1 MDYII
6 YFVITIAILVFIHE
20 LGHFLAAKI
29 SGMRAE
35 VFAIGFGKRLFGW
48 NKVIGF
54 TWGELPKDFDG
65 GDNTDYRLCL
75 LPLGGYVK
83 ISGMIDESF
92 DTKFASSEPKP
103 YEFRAKSTP
112 KKLFVITAGVL
123 MNFLLA
129 LIIFWGINFFHGKQI
144 IKTTTIGVVEEE
156 TIAKESGFKSYD
168 KILKVN
174 GVEVKDW
181 EEVISA
187 FLINNIGKNLKVQ
200 VERGGE
206 KVDLFISSSKI
217 KKTSKSNFF
226 LPIGNTAPVITDV
239 MKDSP
244 AMTAKIKAEDVI
256 LSIKDSVVTSSKQVI
271 GLVSSS
277 KNVPVNI
284 KLLRGKDTL
293 YVTATPSFEGKI
305 GIALGDVYDGPI
317 DYKKYGF
324 FSAFSVS
331 FDNLLNLT
339 GVTYM
344 MFRNVIVG
352 NVEFNKV
359 FGGPIKI
366 AQFAARTAENGIV
379 SFLSFLAALSL
390 SLAILNILPFPVLD
404 GGHFV
409 IILIEGILRR
419 EIPIKVKIAIQNTG
433 FVILMLLMVFI
444 IYNDIISL

>member
-6 YFVITIAILVFIHE
+6 YFIITIAILVFIHE
-20 LGHFLAAKI
+20 LGHFLAAKL

-35 VFAIGFGKRLFGW
+35 VFAIGFGKRICGY
-48 NKVIGF
+48 NKITGF

-65 GDNTDYRLCL
+65 GDHTDYRLCL

-92 DTKFASSEPKP
+92 DTKFISSEPKP

-129 LIIFWGINFFHGKQI
+129 LLIFWGINFFYGKQI
-144 IKTTTIGVVEEE
+144 IKTTTIGIVEDD
-156 TIAKESGFKSYD
+156 TIAKEVGFHSYD
-168 KILKVN
+168 KILAVN
-174 GVEVKDW
+174 GVKVNNW
-181 EEVISA
+181 EELTTA
-187 FLINNIGKNLKVQ
+187 FLIDNIGKNIKV
-200 VERGGE
+200 ELLRNNTKHE
-206 KVDLFISSSKI
+206 LFISSNKI

-226 LPIGNTAPVITDV
+226 LPIGQTKPVITEV
-239 MKDSP
+239 MKNSP
-244 AMTAKIKAEDVI
+244 AMAAKIEAGDVI
-256 LSIKDSVVTSSKQVI
+256 LKIKDSSINNSKQVI
-271 GLVSSS
+271 DLVSSS
-277 KNVPVNI
+277 KNTKINI
-284 KLLRGKDTL
+284 MLLRGKDT
-293 YVTATPSFEGKI
+293 VNVIATPSLEGKI
-305 GIALGDVYDGPI
+305 GIALGDLYEGPI
-317 DYKKYGF
+317 EYRKYGF
-324 FSAFSVS
+324 FSSFGVS
-331 FDNLLNLT
+331 FENMINLT
-339 GVTYM
+339 SVTYL
-344 MFRNVIVG
+344 MFKNVIVG

-366 AQFAARTAENGIV
+366 AQYAAKTAENGLV

-409 IILIEGILRR
+409 IILIEGLIKKEL
-419 EIPIKVKIAIQNTG
+419 PVKVKIAIQNAG
-433 FVILMLLMVFI
+433 FIILMLLMVFI